1 MKSYWDQTKPYR
13 VNYAKLL
20 NDLYHDTRPWVID
33 QEPPKDG
40 TQLYFM
46 CQADYKGDTQYDV
59 GCWEDYTKSIQYR
72 KHGPDAVYPDFL
84 EGEWNTDFGNCEEI
98 LGWKYV
104 L

>member
-1 MKSYWDQTKPYR
+1 MKTYWEQDKPYR

-20 NDLYHDTRPWVID
+20 NDLYHDTRPWTIG

-46 CQADYKGDTQYDV
+46 CQSDYQGDTQYDV
-59 GCWEDYTKSIQYR
+59 GCWQDYTTAWWWN
-72 KHGPDAVYPDFL
+72 GVL
-84 EGEWNTDFGNCEEI
+84 EGEWNTDFGNCEQI
-98 LGWKYV
+98 LGWKPV